1 MLNIERNGALGRSAF
16 LPAYGTSLL
25 HETEGEGGCTT
36 AQMHGWR
43 ERRGARS
50 IPGRRRRRSQPLR
63 TRRRTSTHR
72 ETAWSSGARD
82 GHGSRRVHLHLY
94 THTHTH
100 TATRRNGCNA
110 AGARMWRMEKTR
122 GSVGRGRDL
131 LRQRTPHPIYEAALP
146 PLHACASVLS
156 TCRGEPAPAAA
167 AAAAVCHG
175 VCRRAAAHRF
185 DAVRARR
192 GEEISVPKS
201 ESAVTRGPPGAR
213 VTRTPASA
221 EHMCASA

>member
-1 MLNIERNGALGRSAF
+1 MHDCTDARLAREERSAQHPRAEAQAQPTTTNAAPHQHIQRDGVVQRSPGRSRVAAGALA
-16 LPAYGTSLL
+16 LIHA
-25 HETEGEGGCTT
+25 
-36 AQMHGWR
+36 
-43 ERRGARS
+43 
-50 IPGRRRRRSQPLR
+50 
-63 TRRRTSTHR
+63 
-72 ETAWSSGARD
+72 
-82 GHGSRRVHLHLY
+82 
-94 THTHTH
+94 HTH